1 MLKWGKCG
9 KCRFYTS
16 NGECLD
22 FIATSEFGVKPGYVL
37 SETCSRFR
45 DSSSDTASRNAAMR
59 LMPLAVQP
67 KAQNTL
73 AAAGKSDAIKRSRA
87 PLKERVQKTLK
98 MGTAKSAS
106 NNR

>member
-1 MLKWGKCG
+1 M
-9 KCRFYTS
+9 
-16 NGECLD
+16 
-22 FIATSEFGVKPGYVL
+22 KPACVL
-37 SETCSRFR
+37 REAGPRFR
-45 DSSSDTASRNAAMR
+45 DNSSDTASRNAAIR